1 MAAIALISSMVWF
14 LFIALT
20 VVVVVGTPTTE
31 LLESVD
37 CLLRDCERYFP
48 NADRN
53 ITQNIIVRLQVT
65 IDSCSKKPGNT
76 YTDLIKE
83 VGVAGNYSI
92 VHLYLLYQRIANGFS
107 WNLKGR
113 PTSVWY
119 NFTASANHSSVYS
132 NYSKTLLHLK
142 RDTWWGLK
150 ISLSFSYCQLF
161 ICNTQYKNANS
172 FERNC
177 GAASVGDWLTRIGF
191 INWGVDDWKFPL

>member
-1 MAAIALISSMVWF
+1 MAAMAALISSMVWF

-113 PTSVWY
+113 PTSV
-119 NFTASANHSSVYS
+119 
-132 NYSKTLLHLK
+132 
-142 RDTWWGLK
+142 
-150 ISLSFSYCQLF
+150 
-161 ICNTQYKNANS
+161 
-172 FERNC
+172 
-177 GAASVGDWLTRIGF
+177 
-191 INWGVDDWKFPL
+191 